1 MIDFNNKE
9 ARRQMLKWARDLID
23 LWRPAGR
30 KAYYVE
36 WRSPGGNYCWFSF
49 GFDPNK
55 TEVLQRDI
63 AAILAWLDREQAK
76 FAATIPVPREIAIA
90 QSYGCVGTGRP
101 VVVQHDPHTWMDIQ
115 SYCKSQ

>member
-63 AAILAWLDREQAK
+63 AQYSLDWTRTGK
-76 FAATIPVPREIAIA
+76 VRRNHPRAT
-90 QSYGCVGTGRP
+90 
-101 VVVQHDPHTWMDIQ
+101 
-115 SYCKSQ
+115 